1 LGETP
6 LANILVVEDDLDV
19 AEMLSVYFRIQGYS
33 VRVVNWGKEAIQVCY
48 EKLPDIIILDI
59 RLPDIDGFEVATRL
73 RSNRRTANV
82 PIIFLTEKRDR
93 PDRLKGLELKADDYM
108 TKPFDVQELRL
119 RVRNI
124 IGRTKSNSSINPIT
138 NVPEGDLVN
147 DRLRRHA
154 KDPETVYLVISLE
167 RMDEFRELYGF
178 SASDDLLKVVSLM
191 LEEIKKTSDYK
202 GNFLGQIGP
211 QDFLLITHRSLAD
224 GLAGKVQKRL
234 GQSFEYFYNK
244 DDQNSESIHS
254 QGLGVRIDII
264 PSGSDDVDQL
274 WHTVNLN
281 RSRISG
287 AI

>member
-33 VRVVNWGKEAIQVCY
+33 VRVVNWGKEAIQVCF
-48 EKLPDIIILDI
+48 EKLPDIILLDI

-124 IGRTKSNSSINPIT
+124 IGRTRSNSPINPIT
-138 NVPEGDLVN
+138 NLPEGDLVN

-154 KDPETVYLVISLE
+154 KDPETAYLVISLE

-191 LEEIKKTSDYK
+191 LEEVKKTSDHK

-244 DDQNSESIHS
+244 EDRNSESIHS
-254 QGLGVRIDII
+254 QGLGVRVDII
-264 PSGSDDVDQL
+264 PSGVEDMDQL